1 MQTIPDSWTAAR
13 SGLYRM
19 ETKVSINGIEYSEED
34 LVSVSTSSSLFSS
47 ATPSI
52 GCCVAKEIDLSF
64 VPKASIP
71 RMAEIKV
78 FTRPIRGGL
87 EPEWL
92 QKGVFYIDTRET
104 NEITGVMTI
113 HGYDAMLKTEQPYCP
128 DGSGTW
134 PRSMATVVNDICGRI
149 GVTLDSR
156 TVISS
161 EYVCQL
167 DTTLTQRQYL
177 SYIAVAH
184 GGNWTITDAGA
195 LRLVPF
201 VASAPVA
208 DVGKQ
213 VQQLDTSPAFEPI
226 TKVILWCT
234 DEDAFIA
241 GDDTGRTIEADFPW
255 ATQKIADAVHAA
267 LKGFVYQPYT
277 ATHGRLNSEVELGD
291 AVAVNGLTGQVADV
305 RTTFN
310 SMCLSDFS
318 APADEEVD
326 HEYHYT
332 TSEKR
337 MARRISKMTSEL
349 RVMADSIEGVVED
362 MEENR
367 SEFQQTAEGF
377 EQRISNA
384 EGDIAEITQTTAGFS
399 QRISNAEGDIAEI
412 SQTTDGFNQR
422 ISNAEGD
429 IVEIN
434 TSLEGVAYKSS
445 LAAGTTVINGGCI
458 TTGTIDASKATISN
472 LTVTNANIVSLDAD
486 KITVAGKSLGGSSS
500 YLSAIYA
507 AYGSITELSSHV
519 LTLNFNSPDEGVPV
533 EITGAGVKVGSN
545 ALVSWSDIIAG
556 GQNATAVFG

>member
-1 MQTIPDSWTAAR
+1 MQAIPSSWAEAR
-13 SGLYRM
+13 NGLYRM
-19 ETKVSINGIEYSEED
+19 ETRILINDIEYSEEE
-34 LVSVSTSSSLFSS
+34 LVSVSTTSSLFSS
-47 ATPSI
+47 STPSI

-64 VPKASIP
+64 LPKGTIP

-78 FTRPIRGGL
+78 FTRPVRKGL
-87 EPEWL
+87 ETDWL
-92 QKGVFYIDTRET
+92 QKGVFYIDTRVTDEVS
-104 NEITGVMTI
+104 GVMTV
-113 HGYDAMLKTEQPYCP
+113 HGYDAMLKTEQLYCP

-134 PRSMATVVNDICGRI
+134 PRSMAAIVNDICGCI

-167 DTTLTQRQYL
+167 DTTLTQREYL

-184 GGNWTITDAGA
+184 GGNWTITDTGF

-201 VASAPVA
+201 FSGTPVV
-208 DVGKQ
+208 DIGKQ
-213 VQQLDTSPAFEPI
+213 VQQLDTSPSFEPI

-234 DEDAFIA
+234 DEDAFIS

-255 ATQKIADAVHAA
+255 ATQKIADTVHAS
-267 LKGFVYQPYT
+267 LNGYVYQPYT

-291 AVAVNGLTGQVADV
+291 AVAVNGLTGQVADL

-332 TSEKR
+332 SSEKR
-337 MARRISKMTSEL
+337 LARQVSKMTSEL

-362 MEENR
+362 LEENR

-377 EQRISNA
+377 EQRIS
-384 EGDIAEITQTTAGFS
+384 S
-399 QRISNAEGDIAEI
+399 AEGDIAEI
-412 SQTTDGFNQR
+412 SQTADTLEQR
-422 ISNAEGD
+422 IISAEGTASEALQTADSVILRLTSAEGD

-434 TSLEGVAYKSS
+434 ASLEGVAYKSS
-445 LAAGTTVINGGCI
+445 LADGTTVINGGCI
-458 TTGTIDASKATISN
+458 TTGIIDASKATISN
-472 LTVTNANIVSLDAD
+472 LTVTNANIVSLDAG
-486 KITVAGKSLGGSSS
+486 KITVSGQSLGGSSS
-500 YLSAIYA
+500 YLDSIYSAT
-507 AYGSITELSSHV
+507 GTITNLSSMR
-519 LTLNFNSPDEGVPV
+519 LSLITNSPDEG
-533 EITGAGVKVGSN
+533 ETAYLTAAGVQIGSGT
-545 ALVSWSDIIAG
+545 LLSWSDIISG
-556 GQNATAVFG
+556 GESTAVFG